1 MVISVSLIWPPTPP
15 AWNFRNW
22 VTAITVSEYI
32 KFSFSNIW
40 PSHSP
45 PHIPLYS
52 NDNSH
57 FLVTMLL
64 HKVQTPPTPAP
75 HMTLPSHQL
84 LLHTHPP
91 LPVPDGAP
99 FTLPG
104 LHVALLCPKHPPQPS
119 PPVNLGTPTPAEDCS
134 QMSAPVWNLLLS
146 SQEYGCHSKPFHTLG
161 VILLIYVP
169 EVTGPA
175 VLFSP
180 SKDQRDFQ
188 GQAQCLLSFQSP
200 YCNLMLYNVFLL
212 SYLIAVL
219 PINVPEGR
227 GSGSFPGLVLVPRT
241 VPDSW

>member
-1 MVISVSLIWPPTPP
+1 MFSDWKSDVIKIAFSLSINMLVFSGYFQHHFVVFNVQSFNYYALLHFSPFFMFVHLFWIWRFMSL
-15 AWNFRNW
+15 A
-22 VTAITVSEYI
+22 
-32 KFSFSNIW
+32 KFEKLLML
-40 PSHSP
+40 
-45 PHIPLYS
+45 IPQIFAHRVLF
-52 NDNSH
+52 H
-57 FLVTMLL
+57 FLSTI
-64 HKVQTPPTPAP
+64 H
-75 HMTLPSHQL
+75 
-84 LLHTHPP
+84 
-91 LPVPDGAP
+91 
-99 FTLPG
+99 F
-104 LHVALLCPKHPPQPS
+104 
-119 PPVNLGTPTPAEDCS
+119 
-134 QMSAPVWNLLLS
+134 LLS